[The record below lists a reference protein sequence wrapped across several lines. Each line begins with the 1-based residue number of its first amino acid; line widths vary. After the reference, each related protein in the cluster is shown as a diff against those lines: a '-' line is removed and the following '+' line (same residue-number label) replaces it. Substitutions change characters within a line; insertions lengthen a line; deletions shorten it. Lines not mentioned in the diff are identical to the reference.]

1 MKIFKFQVQI
11 DNGEI
16 RLYYPE
22 GGYNTLNFDNDL
34 DLTLRKL
41 LLGALKDDNNINKDL
56 VDRIKK

>member
-22 GGYNTLNFDNDL
+22 GEYTILNFDSDL
-34 DLTLRKL
+34 DITLRKIL
-41 LLGALKDDNNINKDL
+41 LSAIKDDSDVNKDL
-56 VDRIKK
+56 ADRIKK